1 MVIKRER
8 LRVPVPR
15 AAEMHIWDE
24 LRQDFPGLINDVKS
38 GYWNALSLAFLNSG
52 ERVSGEVYF
61 PNTDAV
67 LYYRIDPNRQFIEA
81 GCMMPNGEGAQ
92 LFQGFCERIREA
104 VWPGKA
110 ETQRVAWSALDPV
123 SSSFD
128 LVCEEGQRFRPS
140 SQQFDAAHALANSHR
155 RQMLTT
161 IQAKRSVLLENLASN
176 GATMMEVGQEVALL
190 ESLGLVQKDFVV
202 FCREQGNQIS
212 RVQSFTEI
220 EEATRRGFKCFSCGR
235 PMAEERIDQLISCT
249 AAGSQLA
256 RSNYWLTLLLSQ
268 TLQNIGIPAEKQVTV
283 GTAEGSRV
291 IDLFAE
297 HDGFLMMF
305 ETREDDVRLDD
316 IFLFLSR
323 IRYYRPDLAFY
334 LTTRPVSAE
343 VRQYLNSATCDATVV
358 LLEDA
363 DAIQSAVNDTVK
375 HSQQARFREVMRE
388 LEPQTQVNVGE
399 LVFEYFFGK
408 TTAKPDEVAAPESRG
423 ISTAREVP
431 VAEPPTPAE
440 EHVPSHEAPPH
451 EAKAPEA
458 PPPEGVPA
466 APVKTST
473 GIAAQAP
480 PLPELEPLPV
490 DDMAMDMMHEEMLID
505 QPILEIQEVYDMGEM
520 GDLMGPGERGPSD
533 EEREQVIRRVVDDV
547 TVNGVVGR
555 ADVLLTLLGDI
566 NAIPTLS
573 SALVSDDGF
582 VIAESLKGDVPAE
595 LLAAVAVELND
606 QVQRSLEEFDGGRA
620 SRIRVESM
628 ADRLHVRPTGGQSL
642 LVVREE
648 RPTREAD
655 EEFAGAL
662 PGEMVLR
669 EAMLKK
675 VLEDLSM
682 IEGVRGGIVSS
693 RDGLAIDYAI
703 DHEVV
708 PADVLA
714 AVLSLI
720 VVDNEKFCKKINL
733 YPIRQISFS
742 TDDCL
747 YSLIP
752 LDKEGILITMLD
764 PGSPREV
771 WQNRL
776 YAAANML
783 TSVFQ

>member
-52 ERVSGEVYF
+52 ERVSGEVFF
-61 PNTDAV
+61 PNTGAV
-67 LYYRIDPNRQFIEA
+67 MYYRIDPNRQFIEA
-81 GCMMPNGEGAQ
+81 GCMMPGGEGAQ

-110 ETQRVAWSALDPV
+110 DAQRVTWSALDPD
-123 SSSFD
+123 SSRFN
-128 LVCEEGQRFRPS
+128 LVCEEGQHFRPS
-140 SQQFDAAHALANSHR
+140 AQQFDAAHALADAKR
-155 RQMLTT
+155 RSMLTT
-161 IQAKRSVLLENLASN
+161 IQAKRSVLLENLVSN
-176 GATMMEVGQEVALL
+176 GATMMEVGQEVAML

-235 PMAEERIDQLISCT
+235 PMAEERIDQLLSCT

-256 RSNYWLTLLLSQ
+256 RPNYWLTLLLSQ

-305 ETREDDVRLDD
+305 EVREDDVRLDD
-316 IFLFLSR
+316 VFLFLSR
-323 IRYYRPDLAFY
+323 IRYYRPNLAFY

-343 VRQYLNSATCDATVV
+343 VRQYLSSASCDATVV
-358 LLEDA
+358 LLEEA
-363 DAIQSAVNDTVK
+363 AAIQSAVTDTVK
-375 HSQQARFREVMRE
+375 RSQQARFREVMRE
-388 LEPQTQVNVGE
+388 LEPQTQVDVGG
-399 LVFEYFFGK
+399 LVYEYFFGK
-408 TTAKPDEVAAPESRG
+408 DTTKPDEGAAAEKQAIATTLEP
-423 ISTAREVP
+423 P

-440 EHVPSHEAPPH
+440 EHVPSHEAPHH

-458 PPPEGVPA
+458 PPIESVPV
-466 APVKTST
+466 APVETPT
-473 GIAAQAP
+473 GLAAQAP
-480 PLPELEPLPV
+480 LLPELEPMHAE
-490 DDMAMDMMHEEMLID
+490 DMAMDMMQEEMLID

-520 GDLMGPGERGPSD
+520 GDLAGHGERGPSD

-547 TVNGVVGR
+547 TANGVVGR
-555 ADVLLTLLGDI
+555 ADVLPTLLSDI

-573 SALVSDDGF
+573 SALVTDDGF
-582 VIAESLKGDVPAE
+582 VIAENLKGDLAAD
-595 LLAAVAVELND
+595 LLAAVAVELHD

-620 SRIRVESM
+620 WRIRVESM
-628 ADRLHVRPTGGQSL
+628 ADRLHVRPTGGQAV

-648 RPTREAD
+648 RPPREVD
-655 EEFAGAL
+655 EEFAGTL

-703 DHEVV
+703 ENEVV

-720 VVDNEKFCKKINL
+720 VVDNERLCKKINL
-733 YPIRQISFS
+733 YPIRQISFN

-764 PGSPREV
+764 PGTSREV